1 MSGHIR
7 RRSSTTWEIKF
18 DTDADPTGR
27 RVTRYVSVKGTKKQ
41 AQARLIELLGEAQRG
56 ALTDPSKETL
66 AAFLTRWSR
75 DWAAHNVSPKT
86 AERWSELIANQIIS
100 RLGGMPIQ
108 RLRASH
114 FAEFYATLAREG
126 AVNGG
131 PLSARTVGH
140 AHRLLRR
147 ALGHATTWGL
157 LPQNP
162 VVTVHPPR
170 LAETEIT
177 IPDERELAAA
187 LVYVKERD
195 RQLHAFAI
203 LALTSGARR
212 GELCALRW
220 SDLDPSIGMLRI
232 ERALEST
239 TQTGLRIKA
248 PKTKYGR
255 RTISIPASAIDEL
268 RAHWKRQQEQR
279 LAIGLGRGSPDDLI
293 FATPDGALVRPD
305 TMSDRWLRAT
315 TAAVGRSITL
325 HSLRH
330 HHASSLI
337 AAGVDV
343 LAISRRLGHASP
355 TITLSVYGHLYPNA
369 DDKASQATELM
380 FARVM
385 RLSTTKDEDAHR
397 D

>member
-1 MSGHIR
+1 
-7 RRSSTTWEIKF
+7 
-18 DTDADPTGR
+18 
-27 RVTRYVSVKGTKKQ
+27 
-41 AQARLIELLGEAQRG
+41 
-56 ALTDPSKETL
+56 
-66 AAFLTRWSR
+66 
-75 DWAAHNVSPKT
+75 
-86 AERWSELIANQIIS
+86 
-100 RLGGMPIQ
+100 
-108 RLRASH
+108 
-114 FAEFYATLAREG
+114 
-126 AVNGG
+126 
-131 PLSARTVGH
+131 
-140 AHRLLRR
+140 
-147 ALGHATTWGL
+147 
-157 LPQNP
+157 
-162 VVTVHPPR
+162 
-170 LAETEIT
+170 
-177 IPDERELAAA
+177 
-187 LVYVKERD
+187 
-195 RQLHAFAI
+195 
-203 LALTSGARR
+203 
-212 GELCALRW
+212 
-220 SDLDPSIGMLRI
+220 MLRI